1 MFVASGKCQAQDK
14 WEQHLIRLVAL
25 YGSHLKFR
33 YLHYDV
39 EQAGPEKKFFNDCTG
54 AEPCT
59 YMDCGALHFPW
70 ADTDRIS
77 IDLQEFPTNARKDVI
92 RDYWKR
98 WYQLPEPDRK
108 EPRVL
113 VEMGMAAA

>member
-25 YGSHLKFR
+25 YGYHLKFR

-39 EQAGPEKKFFNDCTG
+39 EQSGPEMKFFDECTG
-54 AEPCT
+54 AGLCS

-70 ADTDRIS
+70 ADTNRIS
-77 IDLQEFPTNARKDVI
+77 IDLKEFPTLARKDCI

-98 WYQLPEPDRK
+98 WNQLPELDRK
-108 EPRVL
+108 ETRAVTNL
-113 VEMGMAAA
+113 GMEAA